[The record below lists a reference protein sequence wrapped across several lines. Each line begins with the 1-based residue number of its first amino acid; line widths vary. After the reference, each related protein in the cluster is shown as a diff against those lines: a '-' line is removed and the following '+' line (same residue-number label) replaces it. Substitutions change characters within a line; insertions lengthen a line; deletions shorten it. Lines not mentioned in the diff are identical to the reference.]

1 MGKRHTFCADCGST
15 NLTVYFP
22 TPESVAR
29 TVLHHAKVLS
39 DRLPLSVLEPSAGT
53 GNLARLAA
61 QVGAEVD
68 CVEIQ
73 PGFADQLVAE
83 GIYRNVW
90 CNDFLKRAAKPIYDR
105 ILMNPPFENG
115 ADMEHVERAV
125 ACLKPGGI
133 LVAVMSSMAGQRRG
147 RKDKAFAT
155 RLTEWSASET
165 ELPRNAFADV
175 GTNTACKLVRI
186 QREEA
191 A

>member
-1 MGKRHTFCADCGST
+1 MGKRNMFCGDCGST
-15 NLTVYFP
+15 NLSVYFP
-22 TPESVAR
+22 TPESVAH
-29 TVLHHAKVLS
+29 TVLHHAKVIP

-61 QVGAEVD
+61 HVGAEVD

-73 PGFADQLVAE
+73 SGFADQLIAE

-90 CNDFLKRAAKPIYDR
+90 CSDFLTRAAKPIYDR
-105 ILMNPPFENG
+105 IIMNPPFENG

-125 ACLKPGGI
+125 AYLKPDGI

-155 RLTEWSASET
+155 KLTDWRASET
-165 ELPRNAFADV
+165 ELPRNVFAEV
-175 GTNTACKLVRI
+175 GTNIACKLVRI
-186 QREEA
+186 QREA
-191 A
+191 AT